1 MSILDLLSGD
11 VSLNPPI
18 QMSTIST
25 IEYYVITA
33 SLLGL
38 LIFLTV
44 FESKRLYYEFIKKS

>member
-44 FESKRLYYEFIKKS
+44 FESKRLYYEFIKTS